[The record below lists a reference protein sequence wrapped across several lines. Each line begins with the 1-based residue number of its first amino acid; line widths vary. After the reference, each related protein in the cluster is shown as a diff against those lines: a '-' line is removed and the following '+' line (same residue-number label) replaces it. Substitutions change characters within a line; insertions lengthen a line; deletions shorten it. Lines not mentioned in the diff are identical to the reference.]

1 MITLK
6 MSFFISVSE
15 EGILCA
21 SALGLKFKIDVAMNA
36 SSEADRNTHVRCCFF
51 LAPNDK
57 RSSPDLWEFL
67 IFLSFEDVI
76 HNKINLHTYETR
88 FCFVII
94 LNLLINSILPYHES
108 IHLLILKSVNMVKLL
123 MFESKSFFAISLYF
137 IISFDQTTRPRY
149 RAY

>member
-1 MITLK
+1 M
-6 MSFFISVSE
+6 
-15 EGILCA
+15 LCA
-21 SALGLKFKIDVAMNA
+21 SALGFTFRIDVAMNA
-36 SSEADRNTHVRCCFF
+36 SSDADRNAHVRRCFF

-76 HNKINLHTYETR
+76 HNKINLDTYETR

-94 LNLLINSILPYHES
+94 LILLINSILPYQER
-108 IHLLILKSVNMVKLL
+108 IHLLILKSVIKVKLL
-123 MFESKSFFAISLYF
+123 LFESKRFFAIGLYF

-149 RAY
+149 RTY

>member
-1 MITLK
+1 M
-6 MSFFISVSE
+6 
-15 EGILCA
+15 LCA
-21 SALGLKFKIDVAMNA
+21 SALGLTLKIDVAMNA
-36 SSEADRNTHVRCCFF
+36 SSEADRNAHVRRCFF

-57 RSSPDLWEFL
+57 RLSPDLWEFL

-88 FCFVII
+88 FCFVIT

-108 IHLLILKSVNMVKLL
+108 IHLLMLKSAIMVKLL
-123 MFESKSFFAISLYF
+123 RFESKSFFVINLYF

-149 RAY
+149 RTY